1 VPGHESELTSL
12 MRDYETLQTSYKNLL
27 GKQQDSKISAN
38 LERQQIGEQFKILD
52 AARLPERPY
61 YPNRIRITAIGF
73 GIGLMLGLGIA
84 GFLEYRDTT
93 LRTEDEIVKML
104 VLPVVAAIPIMIAIA
119 ERQRN
124 RRNVIVVATASLLLV
139 AGTVAGVAWRF
150 GLLER
155 LR

>member
-1 VPGHESELTSL
+1 MPGHESELTSL